1 MYCTVFL
8 YVDVRDQVLVCDL
21 HLREK
26 RIERLEEENAAL
38 AAAAGVVARPTTFAK
53 PPPFP
58 RREHPRSL
66 HNATEESQISMED
79 GAAAGVPTAS
89 IQIRNTCRSDGTRE
103 GGGYVSQE
111 RRLSNTRTSDGGREG
126 GYVFGRGEYA
136 SSPEQKGTAEA
147 VASTA
152 SVTLRGCEFEGQSY
166 EGGGEKG
173 NDVCVAE
180 VSRGTKNTMSTVAA
194 AGAAPNAATIVRPTR
209 RQLNPQFAVIPGRV
223 TAISYPR
230 CGSRVT
236 IERPVEN
243 KPLREDR
250 DNEPGGGMEAVD
262 RRAAGDTKKAHDD
275 DAEQVKTPDVTQ
287 KAYDDAGKLEALDA
301 SEQESDN
308 AGKLEALGVTEKPCD
323 DDADKLKA
331 PGFSEKEHDNAGG
344 LEAQGGGGGQAAPC
358 PEPPTPRRLGDERV
372 VGLTPAPPFPS
383 RSSHLPAECAFSKTA
398 PLLSD
403 GSVCTA
409 ICTPDAKLRFGDKVI
424 NSLDDK
430 LRWGDV
436 EPASAAEETRLGGNG
451 GDSGSAEGRGRTSG
465 GVAVESASTPRLGIN
480 DRRNG
485 DEERY
490 EAQPSAR
497 VGEDKGEA
505 HSFEAGLPTQSRKNE
520 DPLSDMF
527 ASRLVDG
534 VPVLKYGGKGKPK
547 PKVLWVTPD
556 LSELFYT
563 RVGR

>member
-1 MYCTVFL
+1 MPFFFG
-8 YVDVRDQVLVCDL
+8 VDVRDQVLVCDL

-66 HNATEESQISMED
+66 QNAIEEGRTVMDDES
-79 GAAAGVPTAS
+79 AADFPTAS
-89 IQIRNTCRSDGTRE
+89 IQIRNTCRSDGARE

-111 RRLSNTRTSDGGREG
+111 RRLSNTRTLDGGRER
-126 GYVFGRGEYA
+126 GYVFGGGEYA
-136 SSPEQKGTAEA
+136 SSPEQEGTAEA

-180 VSRGTKNTMSTVAA
+180 VPRGTKNAMSTVVAA
-194 AGAAPNAATIVRPTR
+194 AGAAPNAATIARPTR

-236 IERPVEN
+236 IERPVEK
-243 KPLREDR
+243 KPLSEDR
-250 DNEPGGGMEAVD
+250 DKEPGGIMEAMD
-262 RRAAGDTKKAHDD
+262 RRAAGDTKKAHGD
-275 DAEQVKTPDVTQ
+275 DAEQVETPDVTE
-287 KAYDDAGKLEALDA
+287 KAYDDAGKLEAPHA

-308 AGKLEALGVTEKPCD
+308 AGKLEALGLTEKPCD
-323 DDADKLKA
+323 DDAEKLKA
-331 PGFSEKEHDNAGG
+331 ADFPEKEYDNAGI
-344 LEAQGGGGGQAAPC
+344 LEAQAGGGGQAAPC

-383 RSSHLPAECAFSKTA
+383 RPSHLPAECAFSKTA

-409 ICTPDAKLRFGDKVI
+409 ICTPDAKLRFGENVV

-436 EPASAAEETRLGGNG
+436 EPASAAEETRPGGKG
-451 GDSGSAEGRGRTSG
+451 GGSGSAEARGRTNG
-465 GVAVESASTPRLGIN
+465 GVAVESASTPRFGIN

-485 DEERY
+485 DEERH
-490 EAQPSAR
+490 EAQSSAR

-505 HSFEAGLPTQSRKNE
+505 HRFEVGLPTQSRKNA